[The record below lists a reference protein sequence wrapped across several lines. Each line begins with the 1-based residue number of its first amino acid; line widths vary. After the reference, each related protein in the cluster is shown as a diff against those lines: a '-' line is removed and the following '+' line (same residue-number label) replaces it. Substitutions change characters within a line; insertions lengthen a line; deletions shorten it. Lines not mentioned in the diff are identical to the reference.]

1 MKRGKSSLR
10 KTLIITFIVSLIS
23 ILLAISIQLNGQK
36 NVDGCS
42 YLDPIAIDIL
52 AFIGSLF
59 LIIEGLARICEH
71 PPATIRRQSTRIIRV
86 AAGFAILTLHIMQF
100 MHK

>member
-52 AFIGSLF
+52 AFIGALF

-71 PPATIRRQSTRIIRV
+71 PSATVRRQSTRIIRV